1 MSRAKELLVVFG
13 AKSMLESYSVVLPN
27 MGDSGS
33 SEVMVYREIF
43 DDLKR
48 QGRLV
53 DASEL
58 EPVSQPRNK
67 PGDVRRVSKGE
78 HR

>member
-53 DASEL
+53 DAIEL

-67 PGDVRRVSKGE
+67 PVDVRRVGKGE